1 MAQGGFGEQAGS
13 GVLVTR
19 QCGLLLFSSTQAH
32 PPRASQSC
40 TPLLNHPQTPSF
52 LQHHPVL
59 CLENTNP
66 WHFPHSGLHQFQ
78 TALGKQTLMLIIFV
92 REREEVFLF
101 FYMGKETSPCFMCV
115 PAHGQLFQPLCSCLT
130 HRGCGC
136 HCLLSVHL
144 FRPCALLF
152 PYQFQFKASL
162 HRFPWIKVCLPHTS
176 HPPWGRFYPA
186 GAAFHHQNI

>member
-19 QCGLLLFSSTQAH
+19 QCGLLLFSSAPGLAVLHT
-32 PPRASQSC
+32 PPEPPPN
-40 TPLLNHPQTPSF
+40 TLLSPTPSSP
-52 LQHHPVL
+52 LSGEHKPVA
-59 CLENTNP
+59 
-66 WHFPHSGLHQFQ
+66 FPSHSGLHQFQ

-176 HPPWGRFYPA
+176 HPPWGSFYPA